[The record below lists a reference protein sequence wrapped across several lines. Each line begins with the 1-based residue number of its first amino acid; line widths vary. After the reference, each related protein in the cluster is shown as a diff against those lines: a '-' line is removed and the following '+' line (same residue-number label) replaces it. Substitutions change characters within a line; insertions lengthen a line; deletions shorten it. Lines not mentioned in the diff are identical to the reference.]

1 MLKILLL
8 GSSGFLGSKVYNNL
22 KKNKKFKI
30 IHVGIIKKKYDLSIY
45 NNLEKVIIN
54 SKPNLII
61 NASGQ
66 VNIDKCESQPKKSK
80 VINVKLLENI
90 FKIKRAKNLKF
101 NLIQISTD
109 QLYDQSSNKASKES
123 DKVRINNQYS
133 KQKYMAEKICM
144 NNNSLVLRVNFYGNS
159 KKNKSF
165 LNWVYDSFKSKE
177 KFYLFND
184 VFFNPLSVNT
194 LAKIIKK
201 IIEKKM
207 YKKKNIINLGT
218 KDGIFKHSLA
228 INFANK
234 KGIYNKNYSLVS
246 VNKFSKV
253 KKSKNMF
260 MDVKKIERILKI
272 KMPSSKTELNK
283 TLKEFV

>member
-8 GSSGFLGSKVYNNL
+8 GSSGFLGSKIYINL
-22 KKNKKFKI
+22 KKNKKFKLF
-30 IHVGIIKKKYDLSIY
+30 HVGIMKKKYDLSIY
-45 NNLEKVIIN
+45 SNLEKVILN

-61 NASGQ
+61 NASGL

-90 FKIKRAKNLKF
+90 FKIKKSKNLQF
-101 NLIQISTD
+101 NLIQFSTD
-109 QLYDQSSNKASKES
+109 QIYDKSSNKASKES
-123 DKVRINNQYS
+123 DKVKINNLYS
-133 KQKYMAEKICM
+133 KQKYMAERICI

-159 KKNKSF
+159 KKNNSF
-165 LNWVYDSFKSKE
+165 LNWVYNSFKSKE
-177 KFYLFND
+177 RFYLFND

-194 LAKIIKK
+194 LAKIIEK

-207 YKKKNIINLGT
+207 YKKQNIINLGT
-218 KDGIFKHSLA
+218 KDGIYKHLLA

-234 KGIYNKNYSLVS
+234 KKIYNNNYSLVS

-260 MDVKKIERILKI
+260 MNVKKIEQILKI
-272 KMPSSKTELNK
+272 KMPSSKSELNK